1 MTGIEVS
8 GLVKRFGRV
17 TAVDGLS
24 FTAGPGR
31 VTGFLGPNGSG
42 KTTTLRSLLG
52 LIEPTA
58 GTALI
63 GGRRLRDVPEPART
77 VGAVLEPSFHPARTA
92 RAHLQAMAASARIP
106 RERVEAVLEQVDLA
120 RSAHRRIGGFSLG
133 MRQRLG
139 LAVALL
145 GDPRTL
151 VLDEPANGLDPAGM
165 NWLRRLLRSLAAD
178 GRTVLL
184 SSHVLSEV
192 AHTVD
197 DVIVIAEGRLVT
209 QGRLDDLLADGAR
222 LVRVRTDAA
231 ELLRDVLADEGA
243 SVTLDAA
250 DVVVVRGAT
259 PQFVGLAALR
269 AGVPI
274 FEMTNDQA
282 DLETAFLRLTAREAP

>member
-1 MTGIEVS
+1 MTAIEVS
-8 GLVKRFGRV
+8 GLVKRFRGV

-24 FTAGPGR
+24 FRAEPGR

-58 GTALI
+58 GTALL
-63 GGRRLRDVPEPART
+63 GGRRLRDLPDPARA

-92 RAHLQAMAASARIP
+92 RAHLQAMAASARIS
-106 RERVEAVLEQVDLA
+106 RNRVEAVLDEVDLF
-120 RSAHRRIGGFSLG
+120 RSAHRRVGGFSLG

-139 LAVALL
+139 FAVALL
-145 GDPRTL
+145 GDPQVL

-165 NWLRRLLRSLAAD
+165 NWLRRLLRALAAD

-197 DVIVIAEGRLVT
+197 DVVVIAEGRLVT
-209 QGRLDDLLADGAR
+209 QGRLEDLLADGER
-222 LVRVRTDAA
+222 LVRVRTDGT
-231 ELLRDVLADEGA
+231 ERLRDVLVDDGV
-243 SVTLDAA
+243 SVVLEAA
-250 DVVVVRGAT
+250 DVVFVRGAS
-259 PQFVGLAALR
+259 PEAVGVAALR

-282 DLETAFLRLTAREAP
+282 DLETAFLRLTSREAV

>member
-1 MTGIEVS
+1 MDGIEVS
-8 GLVKRFGRV
+8 GLVKRFGGV

-24 FTAGPGR
+24 FTARPGR

-63 GGRRLRDVPEPART
+63 GGRRLRDVRVPART

-92 RAHLQAMAASARIP
+92 RAHLQAMAASAHVP
-106 RERVEAVLEQVDLA
+106 PERVEAVLEQVDLA
-120 RSAHRRIGGFSLG
+120 RSAHRRVGGFSLG

-145 GDPRTL
+145 GDPQTL

-165 NWLRRLLRSLAAD
+165 SWLRQFLRGLAAD

-197 DVIVIAEGRLVT
+197 DVIVIAEGRLVS
-209 QGRLDDLLADGAR
+209 QGRLDDLLADGER

-231 ELLRDVLADEGA
+231 EHLRDVLADEGA
-243 SVTLDAA
+243 AVALEAA

-259 PQFVGLAALR
+259 PELVGLTALR
-269 AGVPI
+269 AGAAV

-282 DLETAFLRLTAREAP
+282 DLETAFLRLTSREAA